1 MSLRLPTL
9 LLACLVAAPV
19 SGIEFFPVGDPY
31 PRSLAD
37 PHVPANSVRI
47 VHFHDV
53 EIEDSGKPRFL
64 LQAGGRFPV
73 LGGDHGLAGGE
84 LWRLSIEAG
93 LDAVFD
99 IDRNV
104 DSIGWDGNY
113 GLVASAG
120 LGRGAA
126 KLGVLHTSAHVG
138 DEYAERTGRRRLG
151 YTRQEVL
158 AALSWPL
165 VDGWRV
171 YGEAGWGSDLR
182 NEAVQAP
189 WRGQV
194 GIEWQSGVRWLDRVG
209 PYGALDLQAMEERD
223 WELEASLQLGFI
235 VTSGD
240 RQWRVGIEYLDGR
253 PPLGEFYQAHERG
266 IGIGLW
272 LDV

>member
-1 MSLRLPTL
+1 MNLRLPTL
-9 LLACLVAAPV
+9 LLTCLVAAPV
-19 SGIEFFPVGDPY
+19 SGIELFPVGDPY

-47 VHFHDV
+47 VQFQDV
-53 EIEDSGKPRFL
+53 DIEDSGRPRFL

-73 LGGDHGLAGGE
+73 LGGERGLGGGE

-93 LDAVFD
+93 FDAVFD
-99 IDRNV
+99 IDRNF

-138 DEYAERTGRRRLG
+138 DEYAERTGRRRLD
-151 YTRQEVL
+151 YTRQEIL
-158 AALSWPL
+158 AGLSWPL
-165 VDGWRV
+165 PRGLRIYSEV
-171 YGEAGWGSDLR
+171 GWGSDLR

-189 WRGQV
+189 WRGQAGV
-194 GIEWQSGVRWLDRVG
+194 EWQSGVRWRERIGL
-209 PYGALDLQAMEERD
+209 YSALDLQAMEERD
-223 WELEASLQLGFI
+223 WDLEASFQIGFL
-235 VTSGD
+235 VDSGD
-240 RQWRVGIEYLDGR
+240 RRWRVGLEYLDGR
-253 PPLGEFYQAHERG
+253 PPLGEFYQQDERG

>member
-1 MSLRLPTL
+1 MKWRLPAWS
-9 LLACLVAAPV
+9 LACLIAAPG
-19 SGIEFFPVGDPY
+19 SALELFPVGNPY

-37 PHVPANSVRI
+37 PHAPANSVRI
-47 VHFHDV
+47 VHFHDI

-73 LGGDHGLAGGE
+73 LGGDRGVAGGE

-93 LDAVFD
+93 LDSVFD
-99 IDRNV
+99 IDH
-104 DSIGWDGNY
+104 DYDAIGWDGNY

-126 KLGVLHTSAHVG
+126 KLGLLHTSSHVG
-138 DEYAERTGRRRLG
+138 DEYAERTGRRRLD

-165 VDGWRV
+165 ADRWRV
-171 YGEAGWGSDLR
+171 YGEAGWGLDLR

-189 WRGQV
+189 WRGQTGV
-194 GIEWQSGVRWLDRVG
+194 EWQSGVRWGGRAGL
-209 PYGALDLQAMEERD
+209 YGALDLQAMEERD
-223 WELEASLQLGFI
+223 WELEASFQLGFI

-240 RQWRVGIEYLDGR
+240 RRWRVGVEYLDGR

-266 IGIGLW
+266 IGLGLW